1 MFAGEI
7 YSQRRAELKK
17 RLQGGIALFLGNE
30 ESPMNYLDNTYPF
43 RQDSTF
49 LYFFGLDTAGMAA
62 LIDLDGDRDMIFGND
77 LTIDDIVW
85 MGTQPTV
92 REKAAR
98 AGVSD
103 TRPLSQLADYV
114 SAARQKGRRVHF
126 LPPYRAEQQLQLW
139 KLLDIP
145 PAEQARTASVEM
157 IVAASELRIVKSDEE
172 IAEIEQA
179 VSVSTDMHVAAM
191 RMVRPG
197 LSEARVA
204 ARVTEIAL
212 AAGGNLGFPVIA
224 TINGQTL
231 HNHYHGNT
239 LRSGQLFLLD
249 CGAETAS
256 GYCGDLSS
264 TFPVSKK
271 FTPRQREIY
280 EVTQAAHKAAVA
292 ALTPG
297 LNFREVHLAAC
308 RKIAAGLKYLGLM
321 KGDVDEAVAAGAH
334 AMFFPCGTGHLMGL
348 DVHDMENMGEVHFG
362 YQGRPKSTQ
371 FGLKSLRLARPLQ
384 PGFVL
389 TIEPGIYFIP
399 ELIDRW
405 RSEGKFTEFIDYDR
419 LETYKDFSG
428 IRNEENFLI
437 TADGARRLGKKK
449 PQTITEV
456 EAERKRGA
464 ANPAK

>member
-1 MFAGEI
+1 MFAAKI
-7 YSQRRAELKK
+7 YSQRRARLKK
-17 RLQGGIALFLGNE
+17 QLKEGIALFPGNE
-30 ESPMNYLDNTYPF
+30 ESPMNYLDNTYHF

-62 LIDLDGDRDMIFGND
+62 LIDLDEDRDIIFGND

-92 REKAAR
+92 RDKAAR

-103 TRPLSQLADYV
+103 TRPLSQLADAIA
-114 SAARQKGRRVHF
+114 AARRSGRQVHF

-145 PAEQARTASVEM
+145 PAEQARAASVEM
-157 IVAASELRIVKSDEE
+157 IVAVSELRISKSEEE

-179 VSVSTDMHVAAM
+179 VNVSTDMHVAAM
-191 RMVRPG
+191 RLVRPG
-197 LSEARVA
+197 LGEAQVA
-204 ARVTEIAL
+204 ARVSEIAL

-231 HNHYHGNT
+231 HNHYHGNP

-264 TFPVSKK
+264 TFPVGKK

-280 EVTQAAHKAAVA
+280 EVTLAAHKAAVA
-292 ALTPG
+292 ALSPG

-308 RKIAAGLKYLGLM
+308 RKIAAGLKDVGLM

-362 YQGRPKSTQ
+362 YQGQPKSTQ

-405 RSEGKFTEFIDYDR
+405 RVEKKFMEFIDYER

-437 TADGARRLGKKK
+437 TTDGARRLGKKK
-449 PQTITEV
+449 PKTIAEV
-456 EAERKRGA
+456 EAERARGT
-464 ANPAK
+464 

>member
-1 MFAGEI
+1 MFAAEI
-7 YSQRRAELKK
+7 YSQRRADLKK
-17 RLQGGIALFLGNE
+17 RLQGGIGLFLGNE
-30 ESPMNYLDNTYPF
+30 ESPMNYLDNTYHF

-49 LYFFGLDTAGMAA
+49 LYFFGLNTAGMAA
-62 LIDLDGDRDMIFGND
+62 LIDLDEDRDIIFGND

-92 REKAAR
+92 KDKAAR

-103 TRPLSQLADYV
+103 TRPLSQLAV
-114 SAARQKGRRVHF
+114 HIAAARRSGRQVHF

-145 PAEQARTASVEM
+145 PSEQARAASVEM
-157 IVAASELRIVKSDEE
+157 IIAVSELRIIKSGEE

-179 VSVSTDMHVAAM
+179 VNVSTDMHVAAM

-197 LSEARVA
+197 LSEAQVA

-249 CGAETAS
+249 CGAEAAS

-280 EVTQAAHKAAVA
+280 KVALEAHEAASA
-292 ALTPG
+292 ALFPG
-297 LNFREVHLAAC
+297 LNFREVHLTAC
-308 RKIAAGLKYLGLM
+308 RRIAAGLKDLGLM

-334 AMFFPCGTGHLMGL
+334 AMFFPCGTGHLLGL
-348 DVHDMENMGEVHFG
+348 DVHDMENLGEVHFG
-362 YQGRPKSTQ
+362 YQGKPKSTQ

-389 TIEPGIYFIP
+389 TIEPGINFIP

-405 RSEGKFTEFIDYDR
+405 RSERKFMEFIEYDR
-419 LETYKDFSG
+419 LEAYKDFGG
-428 IRNEENFLI
+428 IRNEENYLI

-449 PQTITEV
+449 PKTIAEV
-456 EAERKRGA
+456 EAERMRGI
-464 ANPAK
+464 

>member
-1 MFAGEI
+1 MLATEI
-7 YSQRRAELKK
+7 YSHRRAKLKK
-17 RLQGGIALFLGNE
+17 QLKGGIALFPGNE
-30 ESPMNYLDNTYPF
+30 ESPMNYQDNTYHF

-49 LYFFGLDTAGMAA
+49 LFFFGVSTAGMAA
-62 LIDLDGDRDMIFGND
+62 LIDLDEDRDIIFAND

-85 MGTQPTV
+85 MGTQPAV
-92 REKAAR
+92 EDKAAR

-103 TRPLSQLADYV
+103 TRPLPQLAEYIA
-114 SAARQKGRRVHF
+114 AARRSGRKVHF

-139 KLLDIP
+139 KLLDIL
-145 PAEQARTASVEM
+145 PAEQARAASVEM
-157 IVAASELRIVKSDEE
+157 IVAVSELRIVKSEEE

-179 VSVSTDMHVAAM
+179 VNVSTDMHVAAM

-197 LSEARVA
+197 LSEAQVA

-212 AAGGNLGFPVIA
+212 AAGGNLAFPVIA

-231 HNHYHGNT
+231 HNHFHGNT

-249 CGAETAS
+249 CGAELAS

-280 EVTQAAHKAAVA
+280 EITLAAHKAAVSV
-292 ALTPG
+292 LTPG

-308 RKIAAGLKYLGLM
+308 RKIAAGLNDVGLM
-321 KGDVDEAVAAGAH
+321 KGDVGEAVAAGAH
-334 AMFFPCGTGHLMGL
+334 AMFFPCGTGHVMGL

-362 YQGRPKSTQ
+362 YQGKPKSTQ

-405 RSEGKFTEFIDYDR
+405 RTEKKFMEFIDYDR
-419 LETYKDFSG
+419 LETYKDFGG

-449 PQTITEV
+449 PKTIAEV
-456 EAERKRGA
+456 EAERRRGI
-464 ANPAK
+464 

>member
-1 MFAGEI
+1 MFTAEI
-7 YSQRRAELKK
+7 YSQRRASLRK
-17 RLQGGIALFLGNE
+17 RLQGGIALFPGNE
-30 ESPMNYLDNTYPF
+30 ESPKNYLDNTYHF

-49 LYFFGLDTAGMAA
+49 LYFFGLETAGMAA
-62 LIDLDGDRDMIFGND
+62 LIDLDEDRDIIFGND

-92 REKAAR
+92 KAKASR

-103 TRPLSQLADYV
+103 TRPMSQLADAIA
-114 SAARQKGRRVHF
+114 AARRSGRRVHF

-139 KLLDIP
+139 KLLDIL
-145 PAEQARTASVEM
+145 PAEQARAASLEM
-157 IVAASELRIVKSDEE
+157 IVAVSELRIIKSEEE
-172 IAEIEQA
+172 IAEIERA
-179 VSVSTDMHVAAM
+179 VNVSTDMHVAAM

-197 LSEARVA
+197 LGESQVA

-212 AAGGNLGFPVIA
+212 AAGGDLGFPVIA
-224 TINGQTL
+224 TVNGQTL
-231 HNHYHGNT
+231 HNHYHGNP

-264 TFPVSKK
+264 TFPVSRK

-280 EVTQAAHKAAVA
+280 EITLAAHRTAVS

-308 RKIAAGLKYLGLM
+308 LKIAAGLKDLGLM

-348 DVHDMENMGEVHFG
+348 DVHDMENMGEVHIG
-362 YQGRPKSTQ
+362 YQGKPKSTQ
-371 FGLKSLRLARPLQ
+371 FGLKSLRLGRPLQ

-405 RSEGKFTEFIDYDR
+405 RSEKKFMEFIDYER

-428 IRNEENFLI
+428 IRNEENYLI
-437 TADGARRLGKKK
+437 TAAGARRLGKKK
-449 PQTITEV
+449 PKTIAEV
-456 EAERKRGA
+456 EAERQRGV
-464 ANPAK
+464 

>member
-1 MFAGEI
+1 MFAAEI
-7 YSQRRAELKK
+7 YSRRRAGLKK
-17 RLQGGIALFLGNE
+17 QLQGGIALFLGNE
-30 ESPMNYLDNTYPF
+30 ESPMNYLDNTYHF

-49 LYFFGLDTAGMAA
+49 LYFFGLDSAGMAA
-62 LIDLDGDRDMIFGND
+62 LIDLDEDRDMIFGND

-92 REKAAR
+92 RDKASR

-103 TRPLSQLADYV
+103 TRPLSQLADTV
-114 SAARQKGRRVHF
+114 AAARCNGRKIHF

-145 PAEQARTASVEM
+145 PAEQARAASVEM
-157 IVAASELRIVKSDEE
+157 IAAVSELRIVKSDEE
-172 IAEIEQA
+172 IAEIERA
-179 VSVSTDMHVAAM
+179 VNVSTDMHVAAM

-197 LSEARVA
+197 LSEAQVA

-231 HNHYHGNT
+231 HNHYHGNP

-249 CGAETAS
+249 CGAESSS

-264 TFPVSKK
+264 TFPVSRK

-280 EVTQAAHKAAVA
+280 EVTLAAHKTAVS
-292 ALTPG
+292 ALAPG
-297 LNFREVHLAAC
+297 LNFREVHLTAC
-308 RKIAAGLKYLGLM
+308 RRIASGLKDLGLM

-405 RSEGKFTEFIDYDR
+405 RAEGKFMDFIDYDR
-419 LETYKDFSG
+419 LETYKDFGG
-428 IRNEENFLI
+428 IRNEENYLI

-449 PQTITEV
+449 PKTIAEV
-456 EAERKRGA
+456 EAERVRGA
-464 ANPAK
+464 AH

>member
-1 MFAGEI
+1 MFAAET
-7 YSQRRAELKK
+7 YCQRRARLKEQLK
-17 RLQGGIALFLGNE
+17 GGIALFPGNE

-49 LYFFGLDTAGMAA
+49 LYFFGLAAAGLAA
-62 LIDLDGDRDMIFGND
+62 IIDLDGDRDIIFGDD

-92 REKAAR
+92 RDKAAR

-103 TRPLSQLADYV
+103 TRPLAQLAEYLA
-114 SAARQKGRRVHF
+114 AARRGGRPVHF
-126 LPPYRAEQQLQLW
+126 LPPYRAEQQLRLW
-139 KLLDIP
+139 QLLDIL
-145 PAEQARTASVEM
+145 PAAQARAASVAM
-157 IVAASELRIVKSDEE
+157 IVAVSELRIRKSEE
-172 IAEIEQA
+172 EVAEIERA

-197 LSEARVA
+197 LSEAQVA

-212 AAGGNLGFPVIA
+212 AAGGSLGFPVIA

-231 HNHYHGNT
+231 HNHYHGNR
-239 LRSGQLFLLD
+239 LRAGQLFLLD
-249 CGAETAS
+249 CGAESAS

-264 TFPVSKK
+264 TFPVGRK
-271 FTPRQREIY
+271 FTSRQRDIY
-280 EVTQAAHKAAVA
+280 ELTLAAHKAAVA

-308 RKIAAGLKYLGLM
+308 RKIAAGLKDLGLM
-321 KGDVDEAVAAGAH
+321 KGDVDAAVAVGAH

-362 YQGRPKSTQ
+362 YQGQPKSTQ
-371 FGLKSLRLARPLQ
+371 FGLKSLRLARPLR

-405 RSEGKFTEFIDYDR
+405 RAEGKFTEFIDYER
-419 LETYKDFSG
+419 LETYKDFGG

-449 PQTITEV
+449 PKTVAEV

-464 ANPAK
+464 E